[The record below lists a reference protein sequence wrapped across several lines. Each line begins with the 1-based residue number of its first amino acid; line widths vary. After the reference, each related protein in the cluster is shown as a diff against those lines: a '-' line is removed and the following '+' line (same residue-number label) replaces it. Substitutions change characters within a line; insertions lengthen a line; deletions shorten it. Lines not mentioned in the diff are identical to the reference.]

1 MTCRPELSDEQEA
14 AVEALR
20 AWARDRSGPADA
32 RSLRGLAGTGKTVAA
47 AELVARLAEDGQR
60 VAVVLDYATLQFRGL
75 LRFVALAPPL

>member
-1 MTCRPELSDEQEA
+1 VTCRPELSDEQEA

-60 VAVVLDYATLQFRGL
+60 MCRLRPASVIAVK
-75 LRFVALAPPL
+75 